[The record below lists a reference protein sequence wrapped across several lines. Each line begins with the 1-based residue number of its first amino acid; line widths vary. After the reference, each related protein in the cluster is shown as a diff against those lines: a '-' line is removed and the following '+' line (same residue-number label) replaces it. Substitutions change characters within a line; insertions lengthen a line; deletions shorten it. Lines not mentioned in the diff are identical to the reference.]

1 MLSLFEDNS
10 FKKIQNVAS
19 VPQSSGERIRF
30 QTAPCTVHFIFTLH
44 KYLGFKYFKT
54 ILCIFILVTP
64 SLQVAPHTFFI
75 NSRKYRNGAMLLL
88 SFVFHT
94 DNPSVFA
101 FRANCL
107 CCVLVCLKAP
117 ALTIFLNFSSPTFQL
132 DYSALCLVTIHAHYS
147 CYQSNHIWSPEFQ
160 LLCCKIVEP
169 CPLICDIY
177 LLSNSLYVH

>member
-30 QTAPCTVHFIFTLH
+30 QTAPCTVHLIFTLH

-64 SLQVAPHTFFI
+64 SLQVGLHTFFI
-75 NSRKYRNGAMLLL
+75 NSRKYRNGAMLLF

-94 DNPSVFA
+94 DNPSVSA
-101 FRANCL
+101 LRANCL
-107 CCVLVCLKAP
+107 CCVLVCLKAT
-117 ALTIFLNFSSPTFQL
+117 ALTIFSKFLFPYILARLLGSSSG
-132 DYSALCLVTIHAHYS
+132 DYTRSLSLSPEQPPMVPGVLVTVL
-147 CYQSNHIWSPEFQ
+147 QNNGTLSPS
-160 LLCCKIVEP
+160 P
-169 CPLICDIY
+169 
-177 LLSNSLYVH
+177 NM